1 LEHRK
6 TELVYVDKPAK
17 PNLNSIERSK
27 IIVAVALELAAT
39 EMVKRLMD
47 QSKREQIKDK
57 DLGDWVDKAAKY
69 VLPRDIRIRVSD
81 PQVLQA
87 IAAIT
92 AELLPEEVFQRWLER
107 VSVALEG
114 SAVSKHMA
122 TTGITIDDVIAV
134 KDDRD

>member
-1 LEHRK
+1 
-6 TELVYVDKPAK
+6 
-17 PNLNSIERSK
+17 
-27 IIVAVALELAAT
+27 
-39 EMVKRLMD
+39 M
-47 QSKREQIKDK
+47 
-57 DLGDWVDKAAKY
+57 DKAAKY

-92 AELLPEEVFQRWLER
+92 AELLPEDVFQRWLER

-122 TTGITIDDVIAV
+122 TTGITMTT
-134 KDDRD
+134 